1 MGSTAGTGSTRTG
14 STRRVA
20 GRHAAEHGAVA
31 VEFGLIAVIL
41 FTLLF
46 GILQFGIW
54 FWSWQTGAHA
64 AREAARFAAVE
75 PCDESGIAGK
85 ASAAL
90 DGAPVSGAAP
100 DIDVDTP
107 ADVKVG
113 DEITV
118 HVHFTTVDLGFFPGF
133 DGIVDKS
140 ATSRVENVP
149 AGGC

>member
-1 MGSTAGTGSTRTG
+1 MGSTTGTRCA
-14 STRRVA
+14 RRVGG
-20 GRHAAEHGAVA
+20 GRADENGAAA
-31 VEFGLIAVIL
+31 VEFGLIAMIL

-90 DGAPVSGAAP
+90 DGAPITGAAP
-100 DIDVDTP
+100 SIDVDTP
-107 ADVKVG
+107 AEVRVG